1 MRYNT
6 KHIAYYGLTD
16 RERQILLLLA
26 NGESNAQI
34 GEALGIRMTTVKS
47 VVNRLRKSFVVFDR
61 ISLITTALKMGLL
74 ELEK

>member
-6 KHIAYYGLTD
+6 KHIAYYGLTN

-26 NGESNAQI
+26 NGESYAQI
-34 GEALGIRMTTVKS
+34 REALGIKMNTVKS